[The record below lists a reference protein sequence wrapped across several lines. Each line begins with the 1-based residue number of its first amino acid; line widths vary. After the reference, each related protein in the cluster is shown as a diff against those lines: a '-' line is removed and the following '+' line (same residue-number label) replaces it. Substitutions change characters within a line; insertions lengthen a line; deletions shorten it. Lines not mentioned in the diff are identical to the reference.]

1 MLTINATYF
10 PTSGASYYWYFF
22 SYGEA
27 RGLVGRA

>member
-1 MLTINATYF
+1 MKSITATF
-10 PTSGASYYWYFF
+10 SPNFGTCYYWYFF